1 MPTLDPDKMVGKQI
15 WFNPDNGVHYR
26 IIEKRGEQRP
36 CNQGGALVKPFD
48 PNLTGQFNFKKRLQI
63 MKQQNPNEKEQVELP
78 KSLNSNERR
87 NYSPQPN
94 LLEGYAQMPRTFAV
108 PYKNQEL
115 KVKSDLAL
123 RKRSVD
129 TVNFFKSAS

>member
-1 MPTLDPDKMVGKQI
+1 
-15 WFNPDNGVHYR
+15 
-26 IIEKRGEQRP
+26 
-36 CNQGGALVKPFD
+36 
-48 PNLTGQFNFKKRLQI
+48 
-63 MKQQNPNEKEQVELP
+63 MKQQNPREQEQVELP

-94 LLEGYAQMPRTFAV
+94 LLEGYAQMPRTFAA

-115 KVKSDLAL
+115 KVKSDLAR

-129 TVNFFKSAS
+129 TATFFKNASQSFQTKSPTSRVNLPSLGASRNQRA